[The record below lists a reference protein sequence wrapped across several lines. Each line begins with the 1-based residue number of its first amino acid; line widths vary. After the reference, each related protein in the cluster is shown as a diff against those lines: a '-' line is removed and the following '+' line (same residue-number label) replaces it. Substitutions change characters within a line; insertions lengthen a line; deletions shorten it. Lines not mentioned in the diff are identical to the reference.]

1 MPSDLIRLRGL
12 EVFAHHG
19 VLAEER
25 QIGQR
30 FVVDVDLSVDLAAA
44 GKSDDLGQTVDYGAL
59 TERVQSVVAG
69 ERWNLIERVAQRVAE
84 IAFEFDGVASVTVT
98 VHKPEAPISADFA
111 DISVRITRHRDG

>member
-59 TERVQSVVAG
+59 TERVQAVVAG

>member
-30 FVVDVDLSVDLAAA
+30 FIIDVDLAVDLVLA
-44 GKSDDLGQTVDYGAL
+44 GESDALDKTVDYGAL
-59 TERVQSVVAG
+59 TERVGEVVAS
-69 ERWNLIERVAQRVAE
+69 ERWNLIERVAQRVVE
-84 IAFEFDGVASVTVT
+84 TAFEFSGVREVTVT
-98 VHKPEAPISADFA
+98 VHKPDAPIRAIFDDVA
-111 DISVRITRHRDG
+111 VTITRRRDG